1 MKMKQSK
8 IIKISFLTIF
18 IILFSIFIYWSIKN
32 QIYLSE
38 DNFVS
43 AIKNAGIFGPI
54 LFITLQIIS
63 TVILFL
69 PCMLGYPAGTLAFGP
84 LWSSIYNIF
93 SMILGSLII
102 YLLVKKYGINIINE
116 LDKKQKSK
124 KYIEK
129 LNNEKYKKFFIIA
142 MLLPIF
148 PDNIICY
155 VTSLSNINLKT
166 YIKIICLCRPWQLI
180 FYCYGFNQIFNFIF

>member
-8 IIKISFLTIF
+8 FIKNSLIIIFL
-18 IILFSIFIYWSIKN
+18 ILFSIFIYWSIKN
-32 QIYLSE
+32 QIYSSE
-38 DNFVS
+38 ENFVS

-54 LFITLQIIS
+54 LFIVLETISII
-63 TVILFL
+63 IIFL
-69 PCMLGYPAGTLAFGP
+69 PCMIGYPVATLAFGP
-84 LWSSIYNIF
+84 LWSSIYNVF

-129 LNNEKYKKFFIIA
+129 LNNKKYKKFFIIA

-166 YIKIICLCRPWQLI
+166 YMKIICLCRSWQLI
-180 FYCYGFNQIFNFIF
+180 FYCYGFNEIFNFVF